1 MATGRNLQFS
11 WDAVDQL
18 PDLKRFE
25 LIPNAL
31 PDAAAVAN
39 PARAL
44 DPGRADSNVYTEQGE
59 VRCVCPET
67 GTERRIVF
75 QGFSPSGPRQPQVPL
90 PGGSRGRGLRALPP
104 PNP

>member
-44 DPGRADSNVYTEQGE
+44 DPGRADCIVYTEQDE
-59 VRCVCPET
+59 VRCVCPRP
-67 GTERRIVF
+67 G
-75 QGFSPSGPRQPQVPL
+75 PSG
-90 PGGSRGRGLRALPP
+90 A
-104 PNP
+104 